1 MLNYAYQDRLP
12 KIGDLLPQLLGQ
24 AAGGSR
30 QRGGLHITNQPV
42 HGGSKEAG
50 SFHEEAFYAKLDDT
64 ARRARRRGVKE
75 MFEHGRRAAVQARRE
90 RRELTAFEQ
99 LCVGITNSAI
109 RVYEALLRMEK
120 RFRGRVFPSYEMI
133 AEWAVVSRSTVYRA
147 LEALEAAGLLARL
160 RRYVQTKDKKIGARS
175 EQTSNAYRLE
185 LPAIVRNLIERR
197 FRPAPMPADEAQRQ
211 HQRLADDAAMLASL
225 SRADYI
231 RATTSDA
238 ALAAVLIRLGES
250 VEMANQPMA

>member
-24 AAGGSR
+24 AVGGSR
-30 QRGGLHITNQPV
+30 QRGGLHITKQPV

-50 SFHEEAFYAKLDDT
+50 SFHEEAFFGKLDD
-64 ARRARRRGVKE
+64 AMRRACRRGVKE
-75 MFEHGRRAAVQARRE
+75 MFERGRRAAAEARRE
-90 RRELTAFEQ
+90 GRALTSFER
-99 LCVGITNSAI
+99 LCVAITNSAI

-133 AEWAVVSRSTVYRA
+133 AEWSVVSRSTVYRA
-147 LEALEAAGLLARL
+147 LDALEAAGLLARL

-175 EQTSNAYRLE
+175 EQTSNAYRLQ
-185 LPAIVRNLIERR
+185 LPTIVRDLIERR

-225 SRADYI
+225 SSADYI
-231 RATTSDA
+231 RATTNDA

-250 VEMANQPMA
+250 VEAANRPFA

>member
-109 RVYEALLRMEK
+109 
-120 RFRGRVFPSYEMI
+120 RVFPSYEMI

>member
-24 AAGGSR
+24 AVGGSH
-30 QRGGLHITNQPV
+30 QRGGLHITKQPV

-50 SFHEEAFYAKLDDT
+50 SFHEEAFFGKLDDAT
-64 ARRARRRGVKE
+64 RRACRRGVKE
-75 MFEHGRRAAVQARRE
+75 MFERGRRAAVEARKQGRP
-90 RRELTAFEQ
+90 LTAFER
-99 LCVGITNSAI
+99 LCVAITNSAI

-133 AEWAVVSRSTVYRA
+133 AEWSVVSRSTVHRA

-160 RRYVQTKDKKIGARS
+160 RRYVQTKDKKVGARS
-175 EQTSNAYRLE
+175 EQTSNAYRLQ
-185 LPAIVRNLIERR
+185 LPAILRNLIERR

-211 HQRLADDAAMLASL
+211 HQRLADHAAMLASL
-225 SRADYI
+225 SSADYI
-231 RATTSDA
+231 KATTNDA
-238 ALAAVLIRLGES
+238 ALAAVLIRLGKS
-250 VEMANQPMA
+250 VEAANRPLA